1 MSLPTPPGT
10 SHRDEKENR
19 APRFA
24 RVSWCET
31 AEYHAITSSPPHTL
45 SAQASAAS
53 KAGPSKSILK
63 RPAYPTTPVADENVK
78 EGTPEPSDPLADL
91 HYLDGPVSRILAED
105 ASLREL
111 IEAYSVLTAR
121 LRTCVTDNTDA
132 DASWPLFQPLRKHR
146 DLLVEVIVR
155 DIRQV
160 FVDPLNGIPP
170 PMDPLETPRGE
181 PSSLPS
187 PRDSPKK
194 KRGMSEEQVKRA
206 RDLCGVCHAVLRLLS
221 VLFTLPALYQLFNG
235 ELWALTRWPT
245 AHNIFWF
252 QCPLFNWTA

>member
-31 AEYHAITSSPPHTL
+31 TEYHAITSSPPHTL

-170 PMDPLETPRGE
+170 PMDPLETPKYNNLRPRKSKIPTTHRPRMGPTPKEPPANRMGE
-181 PSSLPS
+181 PQTHTL
-187 PRDSPKK
+187 DEKFCEKK
-194 KRGMSEEQVKRA
+194 P
-206 RDLCGVCHAVLRLLS
+206 LLS
-221 VLFTLPALYQLFNG
+221 TMV
-235 ELWALTRWPT
+235 RK
-245 AHNIFWF
+245 
-252 QCPLFNWTA
+252 